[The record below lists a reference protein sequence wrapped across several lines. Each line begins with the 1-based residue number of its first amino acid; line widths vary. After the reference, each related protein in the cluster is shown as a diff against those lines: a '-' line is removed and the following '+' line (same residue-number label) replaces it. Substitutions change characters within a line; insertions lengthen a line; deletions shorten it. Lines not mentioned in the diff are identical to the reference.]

1 MRNMVDALMR
11 FVLLSMVEPMVRIS
25 ECFGRGLNI
34 YRKVGKGL
42 LVEAVLL
49 SYNRECENA

>member
-1 MRNMVDALMR
+1 
-11 FVLLSMVEPMVRIS
+11 MVEPMERIS
-25 ECFGRGLNI
+25 EYFGRGLNI

-49 SYNRECENA
+49 SYNGEDGN